1 MIIFSSVEDTRRFIY
16 KHLSMHV
23 CALHDISLFIYTV
36 YQCTSQMCRSV
47 HHLDKQD
54 RCAQPIQ
61 VNKRTS
67 HPTPSFCFHS
77 IHKRL
82 PPARWRFQPLR
93 ETHLCYLCFGLVLR
107 LLASFT
113 ARVPPAENQKAANDI
128 FDVTFKVYI
137 QM

>member
-1 MIIFSSVEDTRRFIY
+1 MCVHAKDRVTFLYSY
-16 KHLSMHV
+16 M
-23 CALHDISLFIYTV
+23 
-36 YQCTSQMCRSV
+36 QCNSA
-47 HHLDKQD
+47 HHLDKQG

-61 VNKRTS
+61 VNKGTS

-82 PPARWRFQPLR
+82 PPVRWRFQLR
-93 ETHLCYLCFGLVLR
+93 WETHLCYQCFGLVLR
-107 LLASFT
+107 LLTSFM
-113 ARVPPAENQKAANDI
+113 AQIPPAENRKAANDI